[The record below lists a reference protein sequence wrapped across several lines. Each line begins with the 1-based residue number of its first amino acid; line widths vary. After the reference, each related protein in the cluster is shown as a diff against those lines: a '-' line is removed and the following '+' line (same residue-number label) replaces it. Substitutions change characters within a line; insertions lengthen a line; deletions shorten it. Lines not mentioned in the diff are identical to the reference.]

1 MKRIQLVVLAPIVIG
16 LGLLIGGMASGISA
30 LSYAGIAVLFGG
42 SFLCALI
49 ISIVVIVKAVKNTD
63 GKKTVERERTQI
75 NKINSS
81 VDTER
86 EIESTKKQL
95 TDAASTYKSASRKDK
110 AKGCAFVLSFLG
122 CAVVGMVL
130 LSCDLIVP
138 GLVLFGCSF
147 AIIIGAAIISS
158 SAQHRSLSRHYN
170 PADYIQK
177 RAKVCDCN
185 TASTTTVNGRVTK
198 TVYRVTVEADGVRY
212 DAYSLFYCNIG
223 APIDVLIHKNGKIVK
238 ILDTVISDGDGY
250 DDYENA
256 DRASAY
262 DYFDE
267 FEDVEDT
274 DDYDEENDYDDEPG
288 EGDDEQEGDGEI
300 DYIDEAPKAKKP
312 VRDEDDRDGERP
324 EREKKSRRKNAVER
338 LEREKSERKALK
350 PNAREEQPIDE
361 PPEAPD
367 MTAKN
372 TDLDADIEKATGEPE
387 SSPVTPAP
395 APTSTG
401 DGVADTK
408 KPNPGYKGI
417 KRKK

>member
-49 ISIVVIVKAVKNTD
+49 MAIVVIVKAVKNTD
-63 GKKTVERERTQI
+63 GKKTAEQERAQI
-75 NKINSS
+75 DRINSS
-81 VDTER
+81 VGAER
-86 EIESTKKQL
+86 EIESAKKQL

-130 LSCDLIVP
+130 LSCGLIVP
-138 GLVLFGCSF
+138 GAVLFGCSF

-158 SAQHRSLSRHYN
+158 SAQRRSLSRHYN

-177 RAKVCDCN
+177 RARVCDCN

-256 DRASAY
+256 DRASSY

-267 FEDVEDT
+267 FEDVDDTEEFDDVEDT
-274 DDYDEENDYDDEPG
+274 DDYDGESD
-288 EGDDEQEGDGEI
+288 EGDDEI

-324 EREKKSRRKNAVER
+324 EREKKSRRKNAIER
-338 LEREKSERKALK
+338 FEREEPEGKALK
-350 PNAREEQPIDE
+350 PNAKEEQPIDE

-367 MTAKN
+367 MTATN
-372 TDLDADIEKATGEPE
+372 SAPDADIEKATGEPE
-387 SSPVTPAP
+387 SSPVTSAP